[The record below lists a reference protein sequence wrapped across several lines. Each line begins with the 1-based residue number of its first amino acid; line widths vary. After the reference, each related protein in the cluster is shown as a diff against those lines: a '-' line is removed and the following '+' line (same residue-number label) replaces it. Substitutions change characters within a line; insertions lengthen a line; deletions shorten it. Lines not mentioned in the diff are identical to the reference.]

1 MKKSELLE
9 RVRFISYGSKKIL
22 KFDFSGLDIASVRQV
37 IDYASRLIA
46 QMPKKSVLTLTD
58 VTEANYD
65 REITEAL
72 KGFSAQNKPHVI
84 AGAVVGVAG
93 LKKVIFQAVATVSGR
108 NNLKVFDD
116 AESAKDWLAN
126 YSTPC

>member
-9 RVRFISYGSKKIL
+9 RVRYISHGSTKIL
-22 KFDFSGLDIASVRQV
+22 KFDFSGLDIADVREA
-37 IDYASRLIA
+37 IDYGSRLIA
-46 QMPKKSVLTLTD
+46 QMPKQSVLTLTD

-72 KGFSAQNKPHVI
+72 KGFTAHNKPHVI

-108 NNLKVFDD
+108 SNLKVFGD
-116 AESAKDWLAN
+116 AESAKEWLAN
-126 YSTPC
+126 YPSRC